1 MTDSIA
7 SVDVCALADL
17 EDEEG
22 TAFLVEGRKISIVRL
37 GEAVYAIGDTCSH
50 GEVSL
55 SGGIVDADA
64 CTIECPKHGSEFDLR
79 TGDARTLPAVR
90 PVPSYSARV
99 EGGRVLVDVA
109 VDSVEPSDAGLAG
122 STEMSS

>member
-1 MTDSIA
+1 MTGPLA
-7 SVDVCALADL
+7 GVDPLSPVGTVVAAELDGAPVTVVRHDGGWVAVDEMCTHAACPFAAD
-17 EDEEG
+17 
-22 TAFLVEGRKISIVRL
+22 
-37 GEAVYAIGDTCSH
+37 
-50 GEVSL
+50 GEVFDGTVL
-55 SGGIVDADA
+55 A
-64 CTIECPKHGSEFDLR
+64 CNCHGSEFDLR